1 MRKGVKVGSALI
13 VIGLLPQG
21 LVAQEHQA
29 PQRAATA
36 AAQGGEYAKHDPG
49 AVASIP
55 FELVDNLVV
64 VEANINGRAQRSVL
78 DSGASVVVVD
88 QLFSKDLGLSEQ
100 QSVGEVAGA
109 GAQAQQLRPVEITS
123 LMVGPLRLAHV
134 PSYSVNLEHLTAS
147 AGFPIALL
155 LGSPVFKNG
164 AVSVDYV
171 RRQVSFGPTGS
182 LGECKAPI
190 PLTVVHDVPMVEVQL
205 KPTPESEPVHLKM
218 IVDLG
223 TRHRAMV
230 IGGPFVRS
238 PVGRTLMQTAAV
250 QKVGHGTGGQVEG
263 GIARVAEV
271 MLGSSRV
278 TDVEVALTPGVA
290 AFEAGEFDGSLGVPL
305 WKNGVITF
313 DYPAQVLCITSL

>member
-1 MRKGVKVGSALI
+1 VKKGVRVGRVLL

-21 LVAQEHQA
+21 LAAQEYQA
-29 PQRAATA
+29 PQGAAAA
-36 AAQGGEYAKHDPG
+36 AAQGGEYAKHDPE

-55 FELVDNLVV
+55 FELIDNLVV

-78 DSGASVVVVD
+78 DSGASVIVVD
-88 QLFSKDLGLSEQ
+88 QFFSQDLGLSEQ
-100 QSVGEVAGA
+100 QSIGEVAGA
-109 GAQAQQLRPVEITS
+109 GAQAQQLRPVEISS

-155 LGSPVFKNG
+155 LGSPVFKDG

-182 LGECKAPI
+182 LGECEDPI
-190 PLTVVHDVPMVEVQL
+190 PMAIVHDVPMVEVQL
-205 KPTPESEPVHLKM
+205 KPTPESEPVHLKL

-238 PVGRTLMQTAAV
+238 PVGRALMQTAAM
-250 QKVGHGTGGQVEG
+250 QKVGHGTGGKVEG
-263 GIARVAEV
+263 SVARMAEV

-278 TDVEVALTPGVA
+278 TDLEVALTPGVA
-290 AFEAGEFDGSLGVPL
+290 AFESGAFDGSLGVPL

-313 DYPAQVLCITSL
+313 DYPAQVLCITPH